1 MFTLIARTIR
11 LTLLFACAA
20 AFVVACSGSDSDA
33 GRSTSSTTVPEA
45 FTKLP
50 PTAAATTCG
59 PDSGKTQEPGTL
71 TIATDSPAYEPW
83 FTEDDPANGK
93 GFEGAVARSV
103 ATKLGYSP
111 ETTKFVSVA
120 FDKALEPGD
129 KDFDFDINQFTI
141 LDTRREAVDFSSP
154 YYAVAQSIVA
164 MADNPA
170 AKVEA
175 LSELGAFKLGAQRG
189 STSLAA
195 IVETLQPTT
204 PAMEFAT
211 NDEAKAALQAGEI
224 DALVV
229 DIPTGFEIAASQIPG
244 SVLVGQFPRPNEV
257 TEFFGLVLQKGSK
270 LTGCVSAAVD
280 SLFQDGTLDKLAT
293 QWLADTAGAR
303 VLE

>member
-20 AFVVACSGSDSDA
+20 AFVVACSGSDSDTGSA
-33 GRSTSSTTVPEA
+33 TSSTTVGPA

-50 PTAAATTCG
+50 PTGAATTCG
-59 PDSGKTQEPGTL
+59 PDSGATHEAGTL

-83 FTEDDPANGK
+83 FTDNDPANGK

-103 ATKLGYSP
+103 ASKLGYSP
-111 ETTKFVSVA
+111 DTTKFVSVA
-120 FDKALEPGD
+120 FDEALQPGD
-129 KDFDFDINQFTI
+129 KAFDFDINQFTI

-204 PAMEFAT
+204 PALEFAT
-211 NDEAKAALQAGEI
+211 NDEAKAALQAGTI

-270 LTGCVSAAVD
+270 LTACVSAAVD
-280 SLFQDGTLDKLAT
+280 ALFQDGTLDKLAKE
-293 QWLADTAGAR
+293 WLADTAGAK